1 MIACQRIDA
10 YASAWTRR
18 VLVADLLLAAGAGG
32 AAFRLA
38 HSLAAGMA
46 IPLALAA
53 GGIVLLVLRLRGRTA
68 DVALV
73 ARHLDRQLPALE
85 ESTALLL
92 AEPAGLSSIA
102 RLQQGRI
109 EARFRDITLPQLPG
123 APLVRAISVVLALLA
138 GSAVLARALPV
149 TAKRPI
155 AVAHAPGTRSP
166 FSLQL
171 LERRVEPPAYTGLG
185 ARRDTGWAGEVEE
198 GARVTW
204 RVRGEPT
211 ADAAW
216 LVGAGGD
223 TVRFASAGDQTDTLG
238 LTATRGAA
246 LRFEATR
253 GTDTARS
260 PWSLLAV
267 RRDVPPTATL
277 TQPQPRTVRQY
288 TDPDT
293 VGVSLLAA
301 DDYGIARVA
310 LVLTVARGKG
320 EGVQFRERR
329 IHLER
334 GTSSGPQNNRYAT
347 VLAPRALGLAPGD
360 ELYLHAEVRDART
373 PSPNVTRTETVV
385 IALADTGSAPLADL
399 RGILP
404 PTAPEY
410 FRSQRQIIL
419 DTERLLKERRSLS
432 TEQFQFQSSGIGFDQ
447 GVLRVRYG
455 ELVGDES
462 VDEADAAHT
471 EAADPTTKSG
481 EALRAALDEKPV
493 DTSSAPA
500 AELHR
505 HDDEE
510 NATRLARSVKAT
522 LKSALEEMWQAERL
536 LRTYQ
541 PEKALPAEYR
551 ALEYLKRV
559 QQASRVYVQRVGF
572 DPPPIDEANL
582 RLSGVLTGVGSRSRA
597 REATLGDSAPATR
610 RALTLLSRQTAGV
623 VDQSTRV
630 ALEAAGRELAARAVE
645 GPGPAFEALGPLRAL
660 LDAPGAANDAQ
671 VSAARMALWRAVPPR
686 QQPPSR
692 ADGPVSPLARR
703 YSQLA
708 EPGR

>member
-1 MIACQRIDA
+1 MIARQRIDA

-18 VLVADLLLAAGAGG
+18 VFLADLLLAAGTGG
-32 AAFRLA
+32 AAFLLA
-38 HSLAAGMA
+38 HALATGMA
-46 IPLALAA
+46 IHLALAA
-53 GGIVLLVLRLRGRTA
+53 GGVVLLVLRLRGRAA

-73 ARHLDRQLPALE
+73 ARHLDRQLAALE

-102 RLQQGRI
+102 RLQQERI

-123 APLVRAISVVLALLA
+123 APLVQAIAVALALLA
-138 GSAVLARALPV
+138 GSAVLARGLPV
-149 TAKRPI
+149 TATRPL

-204 RVRGEPT
+204 RVRGEPA
-211 ADAAW
+211 ADAVW

-223 TVRFASAGDQTDTLG
+223 TVRFAPAGDQTDTLG

-267 RRDVPPTATL
+267 RRDAPPTATL

-301 DDYGIARVA
+301 DDYGIAQVE

-320 EGVQFRERR
+320 EGVRFRERR
-329 IHLER
+329 IDLGR
-334 GTSSGPQNNRYAT
+334 GASAGPQNNRYRT

-399 RGILP
+399 RGLLP

-462 VDEADAAHT
+462 VDEADAT
-471 EAADPTTKSG
+471 
-481 EALRAALDEKPV
+481 
-493 DTSSAPA
+493 
-500 AELHR
+500 ELHR

-551 ALEYLKRV
+551 ALEYLKQV

-597 REATLGDSAPATR
+597 REATLGDSAPASR
-610 RALTLLSRQTAGV
+610 RALALLSRETAGV
-623 VDQSTRV
+623 LDRSTRA

-645 GPGPAFEALGPLRAL
+645 GPGPAFEALGHLRAL

-671 VSAARMALWRAVPPR
+671 VSAARMALWRAAPPR

-692 ADGPVSPLARR
+692 ADGPVSSLARR

>member
-1 MIACQRIDA
+1 MIARQRIDA

-18 VLVADLLLAAGAGG
+18 VFLADLLLAAGTGG
-32 AAFRLA
+32 AAFLLA
-38 HSLAAGMA
+38 HALAAAMA
-46 IPLALAA
+46 IHLALAA
-53 GGIVLLVLRLRGRTA
+53 GGVVLLVLRLRGRAA

-73 ARHLDRQLPALE
+73 ARHLDRQLAALE

-102 RLQQGRI
+102 RLQQKRI

-123 APLVRAISVVLALLA
+123 APLVQAIAVALALLA
-138 GSAVLARALPV
+138 GSAVLARGLPV
-149 TAKRPI
+149 TATRPI

-204 RVRGEPT
+204 RVRGEPA
-211 ADAAW
+211 ADAVW

-223 TVRFASAGDQTDTLG
+223 TVRFAPAGDQTDTLG

-253 GTDTARS
+253 GTDTARA

-267 RRDVPPTATL
+267 RRDAPPTGTL

-301 DDYGIARVA
+301 DDYGIAQVE

-329 IHLER
+329 IDLGR
-334 GTSSGPQNNRYAT
+334 GTSAGPQNNRYRT

-399 RGILP
+399 RGLLP

-462 VDEADAAHT
+462 VDEADAT
-471 EAADPTTKSG
+471 
-481 EALRAALDEKPV
+481 
-493 DTSSAPA
+493 
-500 AELHR
+500 ELHR

-551 ALEYLKRV
+551 ALEYLKQV

-597 REATLGDSAPATR
+597 REATLGDSAPASR
-610 RALTLLSRQTAGV
+610 RALALLSRETAGV
-623 VDQSTRV
+623 LDRSTRA

-645 GPGPAFEALGPLRAL
+645 GPGPAFEALGHLRAL

-692 ADGPVSPLARR
+692 TDGPVSPLARR